1 MRCFHAAVSE
11 NFPGLYFFIQ
21 HKMLLTGAAGRAFF
35 SAIRLC

>member
-21 HKMLLTGAAGRAFF
+21 HKMLLTGGGRARFF
-35 SAIRLC
+35 